1 MPMCDGKIDNWE
13 HLIECKFYDTKWNHE
28 WSSEEEIAK
37 FLVKIS
43 RERMIK
49 VKMPLFYKVIRKQIQ
64 SFMYTKYPRSSK
76 VLLVK

>member
-49 VKMPLFYKVIRKQIQ
+49 VKMPLF
-64 SFMYTKYPRSSK
+64 
-76 VLLVK
+76 